1 MFAGDR
7 HEAIG
12 NHEELIFSLVYKDKA
27 NFPELVNIYQY
38 FYDDPLLKSSQVE
51 QILRELILLKSK
63 FSCDSSINQLVDR
76 LFSFFEYAKSE
87 SLIVRCESD

>member
-63 FSCDSSINQLVDR
+63 FSCVRQLINLLTGYSVSSNTLNQK
-76 LFSFFEYAKSE
+76 A
-87 SLIVRCESD
+87 